1 MRRAVLAAGVLLV
14 VTVALVGAARAQVP
28 PLPLPTSTTTTTE
41 ATTTTSAPPETS
53 TTVAEPEPV
62 TGSDFSIPDP
72 TPPPDVPAVTS
83 TTSTPTTVIRAR
95 PTAARTS
102 LATALS
108 GSFAI
113 AVATVLA
120 VAGLLVSLSV
130 RSRPGG
136 FRMNDAR
143 RRWRLLAGVGCLG
156 LAAIVG
162 LVGWLKLSL
171 EPQVNRQ
178 IPYLASAGMIL
189 VILAA
194 IGGSLLV
201 AEQLR
206 NDDQRIADLEDA
218 VRRLADTLEPIVESP
233 PRRRS

>member
-1 MRRAVLAAGVLLV
+1 VL
-14 VTVALVGAARAQVP
+14 
-28 PLPLPTSTTTTTE
+28 
-41 ATTTTSAPPETS
+41 
-53 TTVAEPEPV
+53 
-62 TGSDFSIPDP
+62 I
-72 TPPPDVPAVTS
+72 
-83 TTSTPTTVIRAR
+83 
-95 PTAARTS
+95 
-102 LATALS
+102 
-108 GSFAI
+108 
-113 AVATVLA
+113 
-120 VAGLLVSLSV
+120 VAGLFVTLSI

-136 FRMNDAR
+136 FRMNDPR
-143 RRWRLLAGVGCLG
+143 RRWRLLVGMGALG

-178 IPYLASAGMIL
+178 IPYLASAGMTL

-206 NDDQRIADLEDA
+206 SDDQRIADLEDA

-233 PRRRS
+233 PRRRSS